1 MSARGSRDKTSA
13 GGGQGFT
20 FAEAQIR
27 SAARPKHD
35 EMYAVESG
43 EGSDHKDGSDA
54 SEALASDITDWS
66 IDPSAPTASAD
77 TAAQALLE
85 IKLAPSGNP
94 RRPKPRNSLDK
105 AKIATTPESGAA
117 KSAEMEAHLEAL
129 LSKMEPSG
137 QMQYKGWLAMH
148 TAAVRDGLHDRA
160 ARADQRMAA
169 LEAKAFGDISTHTA
183 AASSSGSSSGDSA
196 SMAAALAASAA

>member
-129 LSKMEPSG
+129 LSRMEPS
-137 QMQYKGWLAMH
+137 
-148 TAAVRDGLHDRA
+148 
-160 ARADQRMAA
+160 DQSIILRLSSIHFNM
-169 LEAKAFGDISTHTA
+169 KSVSTWIRN
-183 AASSSGSSSGDSA
+183 
-196 SMAAALAASAA
+196 